1 MDIQTDEIFEMTFAQ
16 FGLSEEL
23 NKAISDL
30 GYEIPSPIQAKTIP
44 LLLEGKDIIGQAQT
58 GTGKTAA
65 FALPTLQKIDTTTS
79 KIQALV
85 LTPTRELAI
94 QVAEA
99 FHSYA
104 KHLGRVRVLPVYGG
118 QSISQQ
124 IRHLRSGVQIV
135 VGTPGR
141 IMDHIRRETIDISN
155 LKMVVLDEADE
166 MLNMGFQEDV
176 EWILSHTPDTRQ
188 TALFSATMPR
198 QVKRIAEKY
207 LQNAVNVEIEQKT
220 MTVPTIQQFYLNV
233 SDKQKTDALT
243 KLLETET
250 ASGEAVLI
258 FHRTKLGAAS
268 LTDKLQ
274 ARGYAAEAMHG
285 DMSQAQREIVI
296 KKLRNG
302 AVEIVVATDVAARG
316 LDVER
321 IATVINFDM
330 PSDTENYVHRIGRTG
345 RAGRIGK
352 AILFVTP
359 RQQRMLRDIEK
370 YTKQKIE
377 PIKLPTQADV
387 AARRVSM
394 LKDRITAT
402 LDEQNL
408 ELYLTLVEDL
418 AEETGRDATEIAAA
432 ATFLAVGEKPLQ
444 VKVEPEQTR
453 FSFSEEGMT
462 RLFIDVG
469 RRQQIS
475 PAHIVAAIANEAD
488 IPGKAIGAID
498 VNDQFTLVDV
508 PAQFVQQILERM
520 PRSRIGNQTATIRVA
535 NAETEAAKEF
545 AEPRQ
550 SEFNRESAPRR
561 SEFKR
566 KSAPREFKRESEPR
580 ERPFKRES
588 APRER
593 PFNRESAPRRSE
605 FKRESA
611 PREFKREFEPRERPF
626 NRESEP
632 RERPFNRESS
642 APRERPTTR
651 PPARERRFDGA
662 DSFKPKKKFGS
673 KSFDSA
679 GNYPP
684 KRKFGSESSTGE
696 RDYKPR
702 KISGSED
709 FSERKPR
716 TSTVK
721 SSDYN
726 PRKAKSPYAK
736 SSDFDTRKPKST
748 VKRKKSESLK
758 PKSPFAAFAKG
769 KKKKK

>member
-1 MDIQTDEIFEMTFAQ
+1 MDTQIEENLETTTFAQ
-16 FGLSEEL
+16 FGLSDEL
-23 NKAISDL
+23 NRAISDL
-30 GYEIPSPIQAKTIP
+30 GYEMPSPIQRKTIP

-65 FALPTLQKIDTTTS
+65 FALPTLQQIDTTTS
-79 KIQALV
+79 RVQVLV

-141 IMDHIRRETIDISN
+141 IMDHIRRETIDISA

-166 MLNMGFQEDV
+166 MLNMGFEEDV

-243 KLLETET
+243 RLLETET

-258 FHRTKLGAAS
+258 FHRTKLGAAN

-285 DMSQAQREIVI
+285 DMSQAQREAVV
-296 KKLRNG
+296 KKLRSG

-321 IATVINFDM
+321 ISTVVNFDM

-345 RAGRIGK
+345 RAGRVGK

-359 RQQRMLRDIEK
+359 RQQRMLRDIER
-370 YTKQKIE
+370 YTKQPIE
-377 PIKLPTQADV
+377 PIRLPTQADV

-394 LKDRITAT
+394 LKDRITTT
-402 LDEQNL
+402 LDEQDL
-408 ELYLTLVEDL
+408 ELYLSLVEDL
-418 AEETGRDATEIAAA
+418 AEETGRDAVEIAAA
-432 ATFLAVGEKPLQ
+432 AAFLSVGEKPLQ
-444 VKVEPEQTR
+444 VNVEPERNR
-453 FSFSEEGMT
+453 FSYAEDGMT
-462 RLFIDVG
+462 RLFISVG

-498 VNDQFTLVDV
+498 VNDQFSLVDV
-508 PAQFVQQILERM
+508 PTEFVQQILERM
-520 PRSRIGNQTATIRVA
+520 SRSRIGKQNAMIRLDQ
-535 NAETEAAKEF
+535 NAAPTEKIERVEK
-545 AEPRQ
+545 AEKLEKFEKP
-550 SEFNRESAPRR
+550 
-561 SEFKR
+561 
-566 KSAPREFKRESEPR
+566 PR
-580 ERPFKRES
+580 ERPLKKEKPRES
-588 APRER
+588 RFEREKLFAPKIKSKRKDSENAGDFTPKR
-593 PFNRESAPRRSE
+593 RAKTESFGDEGNFTS
-605 FKRESA
+605 KRKSKTED
-611 PREFKREFEPRERPF
+611 FD
-626 NRESEP
+626 
-632 RERPFNRESS
+632 
-642 APRERPTTR
+642 
-651 PPARERRFDGA
+651 AR
-662 DSFKPKKKFGS
+662 KPK
-673 KSFDSA
+673 
-679 GNYPP
+679 
-684 KRKFGSESSTGE
+684 SSTL
-696 RDYKPR
+696 KA
-702 KISGSED
+702 
-709 FSERKPR
+709 
-716 TSTVK
+716 
-721 SSDYN
+721 SDYN
-726 PRKAKSPYAK
+726 PRKPKSPFVK
-736 SSDFDTRKPKST
+736 SSDFDNRKPKST
-748 VKRKKSESLK
+748 VKRKKSDKLK
-758 PKSPFAAFAKG
+758 PKSPFAAFAKTKR
-769 KKKKK
+769 KKK